1 MSKETIIV
9 NSVFVGGY
17 GDEKG
22 NLPHE
27 MINFFRSDNIN
38 EDEGNFY
45 IYITPYGTL
54 DPKLTMEKIKGVLF
68 VRSAGDSL
76 VEVLAKAVIKSNNKD
91 DFYTQGITLYSSN
104 CKAHEPNSIRT
115 NKEEYKRKTDNKLD
129 NIRYGGV
136 PLSKIHEDNIRD
148 NELYVTMQ
156 VSEICLPKKTFY
168 LTHKYEKTKTKS
180 NVFFVGENIFKEESG
195 VFESEIKS
203 GKKMANQSMKVYFEP
218 ETDGYQSI
226 NEVFDDTEELWKS
239 ADETP
244 SYDSALIF
252 DDKSFF
258 KVTRQ
263 QDNEVMF
270 SNMFYYIF
278 SEYPSFTNYLFGKI
292 QNKKNETICLH
303 DDFFVEREKDRMDIR
318 IIDSNTYI
326 IVENKI
332 KSSING
338 IHTEEEDKKRAENK
352 KKNNKNESEE
362 RTTYNYKNGIR
373 ADEQGKYLSQLS
385 EYYEK
390 AKSSN
395 KKILPYIFLPD
406 YSSINEDYLKAYRCG
421 EKYSI
426 IKYSEI
432 LNCMNDYIGRG
443 SDINFAN
450 DLYVKD
456 FLIAMKKH
464 TEPTDNEHRNELM
477 LRLKERIDKYNK
489 AK

>member
-27 MINFFRSDNIN
+27 MINFFRADRIG
-38 EDEGNFY
+38 DKEGKFY
-45 IYITPYGTL
+45 IYATPYGVINKKYKL
-54 DPKLTMEKIKGVLF
+54 DNLKGFLF
-68 VRSAGDSL
+68 VRSAGDAL
-76 VEVLAKAVIKSNNKD
+76 VEVLAKAVVGSVGD
-91 DFYTQGITLYSSN
+91 EDFYTQGITLNEDNNPKFISD
-104 CKAHEPNSIRT
+104 
-115 NKEEYKRKTDNKLD
+115 EEHSYYKTMDSKLQS
-129 NIRYGGV
+129 IRYGGV
-136 PLSKIHEDNIRD
+136 ELSDIHSDNKKD
-148 NELYVTMQ
+148 NRLFVTMR
-156 VSEICLPKKTFY
+156 VEEICLPKKTFY

-195 VFESEIKS
+195 IFESEIKS

-270 SNMFYYIF
+270 SNMFYYMF
-278 SEYPSFTNYLFGKI
+278 SEYPSFTNYLFDKI